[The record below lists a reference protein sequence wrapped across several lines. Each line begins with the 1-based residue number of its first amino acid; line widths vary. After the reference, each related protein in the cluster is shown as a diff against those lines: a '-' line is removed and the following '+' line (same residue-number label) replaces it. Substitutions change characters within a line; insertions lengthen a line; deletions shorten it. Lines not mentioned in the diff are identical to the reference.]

1 METVTS
7 SGKATVTLPSDTQI
21 LIEREFDAPRHLVYR
36 ACTEPELV
44 KRWWSGKRGEVTLA
58 EIDLRVGG
66 TWRYVMIA
74 NEGFEVAFHGTYREV
89 VPNERVVST
98 ELYEGVPGATE
109 DDATVNT
116 MTLTDVGGGRTKLT
130 TLVVCTTTEIRDA
143 IIESGMEGGMQEAF
157 DKLEEVASS
166 LA

>member
-1 METVTS
+1 M
-7 SGKATVTLPSDTQI
+7 TLPSDTQI
-21 LIEREFDAPRHLVYR
+21 LITREFDAPTHLVYR

-44 KRWWSGKRGEVTLA
+44 KRWWSGQRGEVTSA

-66 TWRYVMIA
+66 RWRYVMVA
-74 NEGFEVAFHGTYREV
+74 NDGSEVAFHGTYSEI
-89 VPNERVVST
+89 VPDERVVST

-109 DDATVNT
+109 DDANVNT
-116 MTLTDVGGGRTKLT
+116 VTFTERDGRTTLT
-130 TLVVCTTTEIRDA
+130 TLVQCRNQMIRDA

-157 DKLEEVASS
+157 DKLEEVARS